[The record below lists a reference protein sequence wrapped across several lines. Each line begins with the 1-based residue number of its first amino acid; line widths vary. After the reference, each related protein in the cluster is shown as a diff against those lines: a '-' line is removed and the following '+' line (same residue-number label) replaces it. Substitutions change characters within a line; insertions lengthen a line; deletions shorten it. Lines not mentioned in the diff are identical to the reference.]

1 MLNQGR
7 VLTFVPVSDVDRAMH
22 FYSDVLGLVVTD
34 CSDSYCALDAG
45 GVTIRLTLVVD
56 RPAVEHTIV
65 GWSVPD
71 LNTIA
76 AELVERGLT
85 FHRYDGMDQDQY
97 GAWVAPNGDHIAWFS
112 DPDGN
117 ILSLTQF
124 ANVPATT
131 MA

>member
-1 MLNQGR
+1 MLNEGR

-34 CSDSYCALDAG
+34 CSENYCALDAG

-56 RPAVEHTIV
+56 RPTVEYTIV

-71 LNTIA
+71 LAAAA
-76 AELVERGLT
+76 AELVQRGLA
-85 FHRYDGMDQDQY
+85 FHRYEGVNQDEY
-97 GAWVAPNGDHIAWFS
+97 GAWTAPNGDQIAWFS

-131 MA
+131 MV